1 VICYRSRN
9 QLGKGTEKL
18 TGLLIATLILTGLQD
33 ACQMLTAHLFNDVEY
48 TAHSWATNN
57 RV

>member
-48 TAHSWATNN
+48 TAHS
-57 RV
+57 